1 MYLGMRKIFIPL
13 VASVLALSL
22 ASCSSCSDGDKDN
35 HDGAEGKGG
44 VFMGGVMRMNEVE
57 ALKLKSYCC

>member
-13 VASVLALSL
+13 VASVLTLSL
-22 ASCSSCSDGDKDN
+22 ASCSSCSDDKKDN

-57 ALKLKSYCC
+57 ALKV

>member
-13 VASVLALSL
+13 VAGVLTLSL
-22 ASCSSCSDGDKDN
+22 ASCSDDTKDN

-44 VFMGGVMRMNEVE
+44 VFMGGVMRINELE
-57 ALKLKSYCC
+57 TFKS